1 VNVSDVQLRR
11 ANAGDVRAVSAC
23 VEAAYRH
30 YIPRIGKPPG
40 PMLADYAVEIAT
52 HQVWLAERAG
62 RVAGVLVLIPACS
75 YLLLDNIAVHPQAQ
89 GRGIGRI
96 LLELAD
102 REALRQGFSELRL
115 YTHLKM
121 TENIDL
127 YRRIGWQETGR
138 GEQDGY
144 ERVFFRR
151 RLDPGRARGE
161 VTGDRL

>member
-1 VNVSDVQLRR
+1 
-11 ANAGDVRAVSAC
+11 
-23 VEAAYRH
+23 
-30 YIPRIGKPPG
+30 
-40 PMLADYAVEIAT
+40 MLADYAVEIAT
-52 HQVWLAERAG
+52 HQTWVAELESRI
-62 RVAGVLVLIPACS
+62 AGVLVLIPKDT
-75 YLLLDNIAVHPQAQ
+75 YLLLDNIAVHPRAQ

-102 REALRQGFSELRL
+102 REALRQGFNELRL

-161 VTGDRL
+161 VTGGRWQVTEEFVAEWSIMRSERCRGKRPK